1 MLTRLPPPIQTLGL
15 HKLASIFFHAICY
28 FAIFREFVLS
38 CFHFSYSQLA
48 RKHEKSACAHL
59 YNFTLKISK
68 GKIGGSQLSLHIPDA
83 GYELQGVCPLYLYG
97 GEGHVNTGTHQ
108 PGIVT

>member
-1 MLTRLPPPIQTLGL
+1 MFSGL
-15 HKLASIFFHAICY
+15 LWFYVGYYCNY
-28 FAIFREFVLS
+28 R
-38 CFHFSYSQLA
+38 
-48 RKHEKSACAHL
+48 EKSACAHL